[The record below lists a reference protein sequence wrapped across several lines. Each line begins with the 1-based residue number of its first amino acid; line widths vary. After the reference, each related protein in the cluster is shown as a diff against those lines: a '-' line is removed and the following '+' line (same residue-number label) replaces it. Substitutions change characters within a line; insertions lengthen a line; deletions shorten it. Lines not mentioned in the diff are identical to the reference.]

1 MFNYIKVISNI
12 FKNYKFYS
20 FVVLLYE
27 VYFLL
32 IHGSKYNRFK
42 YLNSNFLSDSIPC
55 PFFFLNKINKFIFNK
70 KINIIC
76 DLGSGYGKI
85 LYFFAN
91 ILKKNIHGIE
101 LEEKIYKQSLSLR
114 SSKVR
119 IFNEDIL
126 KFKIKKNY
134 YDLFILN
141 DPLKNPKDLLKLVLR
156 IKKKYK
162 NVLLIFINLDYN
174 KQNLVFKHLKIQNR
188 FIVSKNKNIFFCK
201 IK

>member
-1 MFNYIKVISNI
+1 MLNYLNVISNI

-20 FVVLLYE
+20 FVILFYE
-27 VYFLL
+27 AYFFL

-55 PFFFLNKINKFIFNK
+55 PFFFLNKINKFILNK
-70 KINIIC
+70 KINMIC

-85 LYFFAN
+85 LYFFGH
-91 ILKKNIHGIE
+91 ILKKKIHGIE

-114 SSKVR
+114 SNKVR
-119 IFNEDIL
+119 IFNDDIL
-126 KFKIKKNY
+126 KFNIKKNY

-141 DPLKNPKDLLKLVLR
+141 DPLKKPKDLLKLVIS

-162 NVLLIFINLDYN
+162 NILFIFINLDPR
-174 KQNLVFKHLKIQNR
+174 KQNLVFKHLKIHNE
-188 FIVSKNKNIFFCK
+188 FIVSKSKNIFFCE
-201 IK
+201 